1 MRSIQA
7 LVNLSLEV
15 VSLLSLKMF
24 LQRISDFVSVMI
36 LPSFFSYMIT
46 YVELLVRYAG
56 LSKTGDC
63 GNFLRI

>member
-15 VSLLSLKMF
+15 VFSLPLKMF
-24 LQRISDFVSVMI
+24 LQRISDSVSDTV
-36 LPSFFSYMIT
+36 LPSFFGYMIT

-56 LSKTGDC
+56 FGKTGVI
-63 GNFLRI
+63 NQLK